1 MLLITLYFIG
11 TGSTNMQLNM
21 QLDELKKTIIDAL
34 EELKVQNLKVL
45 DVREISGFTDLMV
58 IGSGNSSRHVKALA
72 DKVVEKCKQAGVR
85 PLGVEGEREAQW
97 ILIDLG
103 DAVVHVMN
111 PETREFYNLEKLW
124 SVHETRADR
133 SAVVH

>member
-1 MLLITLYFIG
+1 
-11 TGSTNMQLNM
+11 MQLNM